1 MIIKFA
7 TFIAVTAFALFGAI
21 AEAKVSDSLEGR
33 YDFSDQIVPLLF
45 DQAPSLFG
53 CDVGS
58 SSESARSSG
67 IPSHQGS
74 MLDIFNGNFDI
85 LEEKS
90 TADSCDVPIPSPEH
104 FRNLAGL

>member
-33 YDFSDQIVPLLF
+33 YDYSGEILPLLN
-45 DQAPSLFG
+45 DQTPYLFG

-58 SSESARSSG
+58 SSDAARSSG
-67 IPSHQGS
+67 IPSNQGS
-74 MLDIFNGNFDI
+74 MPDIFNSNFDI
-85 LEEKS
+85 LEDKS
-90 TADSCDVPIPSPEH
+90 AADSCDVPIPSPEH
-104 FRNLAGL
+104 FRNVAGL